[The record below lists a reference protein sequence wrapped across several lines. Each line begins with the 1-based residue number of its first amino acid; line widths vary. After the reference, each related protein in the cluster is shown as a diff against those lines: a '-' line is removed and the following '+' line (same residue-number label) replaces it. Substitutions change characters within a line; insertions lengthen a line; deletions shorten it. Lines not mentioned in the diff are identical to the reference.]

1 VQLIHTRFIF
11 TDLSTAKLG
20 KMMPGM
26 PGGAGGPFDLSAL
39 QSALNDPSIKQM
51 AEQIASDPSFQGL
64 TQQLQESMAGMMG
77 AMGGEGAANGGAAS
91 AMPPAMPPG
100 MDPANFDPTK
110 YMQAMSGMFQN
121 PQFMQMA
128 EKLGQAIIQSD
139 PNMQKMM
146 QTMQDP
152 EYKVKVENA
161 MKSLKDDPDM
171 GEIFSEL
178 ESGGPAAMMKYW
190 NDPEVLKKLG
200 GAMGGAF
207 DFQAMLG
214 EAGAGEEGAEGEAA
228 GEEEEEEE
236 EVNLHT
242 AASDGNVEVL
252 KQLLADGAG
261 VDEVDEEGRTAL
273 HFAVGYGEIACAKL
287 LIEAGAKLDQQDNN
301 KNTALHYAAG
311 YGQAESVKLLV
322 DSGADKS
329 AKNADDKTAL
339 EVATLNE
346 QEDVAKLLE

>member
-1 VQLIHTRFIF
+1 
-11 TDLSTAKLG
+11 
-20 KMMPGM
+20 MMPGM
-26 PGGAGGPFDLSAL
+26 PGGAGGPFDFSAL

-51 AEQIASDPSFQGL
+51 AEQIANDPSFQGL
-64 TQQLQESMAGMMG
+64 TAQLQESMAGMMG
-77 AMGGEGAANGGAAS
+77 GVGGEGAANGA
-91 AMPPAMPPG
+91 PAMPP
-100 MDPANFDPTK
+100 MPDPANFDPTK

-139 PNMQKMM
+139 PNMQRMM
-146 QTMQDP
+146 GTMQDP
-152 EYKVKVENA
+152 EYKAKVENA
-161 MKSLKDDPDM
+161 MKSLKDDPEM
-171 GEIFSEL
+171 GNIFAEL

-200 GAMGGAF
+200 GAMGDVF

-214 EAGAGEEGAEGEAA
+214 EGAEGAEGAAEGDEAA
-228 GEEEEEEE
+228 EEEEE
-236 EVNLHT
+236 EVNVHT

-252 KQLLADGAG
+252 KQLLDGGAAA
-261 VDEVDEEGRTAL
+261 DEVDEEGRTAL

-287 LIEAGAKLDQQDNN
+287 LIEAGAKLDLQDNN

-322 DSGADKS
+322 DSGADKA

-339 EVATLNE
+339 EVAQLNE
-346 QEDVAKLLE
+346 QEEVAKLLE